1 MKALITG
8 ASSGIG
14 RDMARYLATLNYDL
28 IIVARREDRLNEL
41 KNELKNVNVKCIS
54 ADLSNE
60 EEVKNLY
67 EITKDENIDMLINN
81 AGFGL
86 AGEFVKTD
94 LDTEM
99 KMVDTNVK
107 ALHILTKLFL
117 KDFVKRDSGII
128 LNVASSASFM
138 SGPLLSTY
146 YATKNYVLRL
156 SEAIYEE
163 LRQKKSKVSI
173 SVLCPG
179 PVNTEF
185 NDVADVKF
193 ALDGLSSEYVAKLGV
208 DKALKGKLIIIPGAI
223 IKLGIFFRRFV
234 SEKFL
239 LKISYRIQKKKN

>member
-14 RDMARYLATLNYDL
+14 RDMARYLASLNYDL

-60 EEVKNLY
+60 DEVKNLY

-94 LDTEM
+94 LDMEM

-117 KDFVKRDSGII
+117 KDFVERDSGII

-185 NDVADVKF
+185 NDVANVKF
-193 ALDGLSSEYVAKLGV
+193 ALDGLPSEYVAKLGV